1 MRVEDFIQG
10 DSVPLHRFDLSQT
23 LPPSVLCTHYS
34 RTANANI
41 SALYPIIEGGLG
53 VPEANPNNGDS
64 EQHRSQDRDKRLQN
78 PCVSCRG
85 GQGGLCFGAKHV
97 TVATAEQVDP
107 SPLQM
112 PQLSRYPLS

>member
-1 MRVEDFIQG
+1 MFRSTAFTCRKRCRRQFCAPII
-10 DSVPLHRFDLSQT
+10 HA
-23 LPPSVLCTHYS
+23 PPIPTFL
-34 RTANANI
+34 
-41 SALYPIIEGGLG
+41 LYPIIKGGLG